1 MVDEKILKK
10 KLLQIG
16 ESEEMIFQYNE
27 MSRENFLSDKVA
39 QNVVEFNLFIIIN
52 LMADIANHIC
62 VDNGY
67 GSIENMSDGFRHLN
81 RQGYIDDDYVS
92 RFIKMVGFRNIIA
105 HQYISLNKDRVFD
118 AIKEGLSDIKAFV
131 EIVDRNFL

>member
-10 KLLQIG
+10 KLLQIK
-16 ESEEMIFQYNE
+16 ESLEMIFQYNE
-27 MSRENFLSDKVA
+27 MSQESFLIDKIA

-52 LMADIANHIC
+52 QMTDIVNHIC

-67 GSIENMSDGFRHLN
+67 GSIENMSDGFRILN
-81 RQGYIDDDYVS
+81 SRGYIDDEHTL

-105 HQYISLNKDRVFD
+105 HQYTSLKKDMVFN
-118 AIKEGLSDIKAFV
+118 ATREGISDIKAFI
-131 EIVDRNFL
+131 EIIDKNFL